1 MCDLTPTPPIVGIA
15 ALRTA
20 MNLRVV
26 AFGQRMP
33 AWVDAGWDEYARRM
47 PQEFALELVVL
58 KAEPRDRGRTT
69 AQMLA
74 AEALRIAAACRDAR
88 VIALDERGQPWTTR
102 MLAEN
107 LARWRDEARDIAFVI
122 GSADGLAES
131 VKRDA
136 AAIVALSALT
146 LPHGLVR
153 VLVAE
158 QLYRAASLIS
168 HHPYH
173 RE

>member
-1 MCDLTPTPPIVGIA
+1 
-15 ALRTA
+15 

-26 AFGQRMP
+26 ALGQRMP

-47 PQEFALELVVL
+47 PREYPLELVVL
-58 KAEPRDRGRTT
+58 KAEPRDRGRTA

-74 AEALRIAAACRDAR
+74 AEASRIAAAAR
-88 VIALDERGQPWTTR
+88 NASVIALDERGTPWTTR
-102 MLAEN
+102 VLADH
-107 LARWRDEARDIAFVI
+107 LVRWRDEARDIAFVI
-122 GSADGLAES
+122 GSADGLADS
-131 VKRDA
+131 VKRTA
-136 AAIVALSALT
+136 SAIVALSALT

-158 QLYRAASLIS
+158 QLYRAASLLS
-168 HHPYH
+168 GHPYH